1 MKKLTNQQIEQVN
14 QRLITYGFGFIDI
27 RIEVLDH
34 LLCLLE
40 AKESNDFEANLNAV
54 FTEQNNYLK
63 TIKKSTLSKI
73 LNKKT
78 LLSDFII
85 NPIFWIIWGA
95 SFLFLFYINSY
106 ITTFPISNLTMVPFQ
121 LVSIP
126 ITFYLIYFFISKR
139 KSTDSFSNF
148 FTVSYLLYGYLL
160 LVSYFKESS
169 GLTLIGFI
177 SFGIAT
183 SLMLYYLLVYYK
195 IKNDKKY
202 QTLFQ

>member
-40 AKESNDFEANLNAV
+40 EKESNDFEANLNAV
-54 FTEQNNYLK
+54 FTEQNDYLK

-85 NPIFWIIWGA
+85 NPIFWIIWVS

-106 ITTFPISNLTMVPFQ
+106 VTAFPISNLTMVPLQ

-126 ITFYLIYFFISKR
+126 MTFYLIYFIISKR

-202 QTLFQ
+202 QNLFQ